1 LERSFFI
8 GKVKET
14 KTEERKI
21 RRPFG
26 TKEMNETFPPED
38 CRNNTISQERK
49 HPLSPLVLL
58 SFALARGKS
67 NEKRKTNS

>member
-8 GKVKET
+8 GKVKKT

-38 CRNNTISQERK
+38 CSNNTISQEKK
-49 HPLSPLVLL
+49 HLLSPLVLL
-58 SFALARGKS
+58 SFALAREKS
-67 NEKRKTNS
+67 NGKRKTNS